1 MIMITG
7 GAYQGKKAYAAERF
21 GLSPEEMIDGAACE
35 YTELINARCVYN
47 YHEFIKKLLKNGED
61 AVQYT
66 TELCDN
72 NSGLIVIMD
81 EIGSGII
88 PLDREERSWREVT
101 GRCGCIIAERS
112 DEVIRMICGIPEM
125 IKGGK

>member
-21 GLSPEEMIDGAACE
+21 GLSPEEMIDGTYCG
-35 YTELINARCVYN
+35 YTELINAKCVYN
-47 YHEFIKKLLKNGED
+47 YHKFIKKLLKNGED

-66 TELCDN
+66 TELCGN